1 MRSGQARATG
11 GAVGQI
17 AVGGPSSAVSSVA
30 AGGASARPGQSYR
43 RRGWPGSRWWRQ
55 SQSSERAV
63 ARPEL
68 LAARLARYIA
78 GGGARASASAVAPRQ
93 SYCLRRCVRPNSCGR
108 DQTANRSE
116 LNLPEWGGVSGT
128 DADGVG
134 SPAGLGVSAERPAAA
149 SSSRIN
155 CRMEAAVSGS
165 AAGTSGL
172 STSLISSGM
181 QQ

>member
-1 MRSGQARATG
+1 M
-11 GAVGQI
+11 
-17 AVGGPSSAVSSVA
+17 
-30 AGGASARPGQSYR
+30 
-43 RRGWPGSRWWRQ
+43 
-55 SQSSERAV
+55 

-78 GGGARASASAVAPRQ
+78 GGGARASASAVAPPE
-93 SYCLRRCVRPNSCGR
+93 LLPSCGR

-172 STSLISSGM
+172 STSLISSGR